1 MLSNL
6 TSHEG
11 RVIALG
17 YAFGSADYQLLP
29 PATAE
34 DIVKDIQDVFSFLV
48 TWSRSISRMHMAL
61 SKFIR
66 TQWRS
71 LVRALEG
78 CAHI

>member
-17 YAFGSADYQLLP
+17 YAFVSADYQLLP

-61 SKFIR
+61 SELIR

-78 CAHI
+78 CALI